1 MPLPDVPGCHMMAS
15 DLGRPSTQP
24 GDAPNKGDEGN
35 EILALL
41 HSGRYRDGHCYPF
54 CALWRPRSGRGARRP
69 NESHNFWHGQCWPDR
84 RLEEQHDG
92 RKLCDFAVERE
103 HRHWNDGSAT
113 KLEVNGEAKVDSSF
127 FVTGSITLGGN
138 ILSSQ
143 TLGALIQAPNDGSY
157 NFGAGLYSLGPL
169 TTGSSNTAIGD
180 NVLTFNTNGASN
192 TGVGAYA
199 LYANTTGIQNTAAG
213 VQALDANSTGQGN
226 TAVGYRALLGNN
238 ASQNTAVGA
247 IALLADTQ
255 GEDNT
260 ATGYYAL
267 ANNTTG
273 NNNTAVGAS
282 ALANNSTGSNNVAI
296 GEFAGAN
303 VTTSNNIHIGNYGTA
318 SDSGHPHRDRG
329 HSNLRFHRRHL
340 RRDYQH

>member
-1 MPLPDVPGCHMMAS
+1 MKFSRCF
-15 DLGRPSTQP
+15 
-24 GDAPNKGDEGN
+24 
-35 EILALL
+35 ILAVTVTAIVTLFVPCGGL
-41 HSGRYRDGHCYPF
+41 AQDGAPGGQTSPTISGTGNAGRIAVWKNSTTVGSSVISQS
-54 CALWRPRSGRGARRP
+54 SGNIGIGTTAP
-69 NESHNFWHGQCWPDR
+69 
-84 RLEEQHDG
+84 
-92 RKLCDFAVERE
+92 
-103 HRHWNDGSAT
+103 AT

-127 FVTGSITLGGN
+127 FVTGSITLGGK

-226 TAVGYRALLGNN
+226 TAVGYWALLGNN